1 MTDQVHELSIADLRR
16 TYDETEFD
24 FSSTEELPDL
34 DKVIGQDRA
43 VKAVEFGIGID
54 SPGYH
59 MYALGPSGTGK
70 TSMIQEFLERKAEEQ
85 EVPDDWCYVNNFDE
99 SDKPDALRLPA
110 GMGCQFQDDM
120 DELVEDLKDEI
131 PQAFESEEYEKEK
144 KQIQQKYQKKREKL
158 FEKIEQ
164 KAKEKGFTLV
174 QTPRGLMTTPIRDG
188 EVLSPDQVNQLDHQ
202 TREELEQK
210 QKELQDEMRG
220 TMKEVQELQQQAK
233 QEISKLDRQVV
244 GYAVDHLINAL
255 KEKYADQG
263 EIIDFLEDIRHD
275 ILENV
280 DDLKQA
286 EQKSQLQQQLP
297 FLVQQQAGRT
307 SFDRFDN
314 YRVNLIVDNC
324 DMEGAPVVLESN
336 PTHANLVGRVEHQ
349 AQLGALVT
357 NFQMIKSGALHN
369 ANGGYLI
376 VEAQDLLR
384 KPLSYEALK
393 RSLKNREVEIES
405 IQQAIGAISTRSLEP
420 EPIPLD
426 IKVVIIGSPMYYY
439 LLYRLDEDF
448 QELFKVKA
456 DFAVQM
462 DWEAGTADEYAK
474 FIATICRQQD
484 LNHFAPSGV
493 AKVVEE
499 GSRMVSD
506 QNRVSTKFG
515 DVVDLIQQASY
526 WADQNG
532 NGLVTRED
540 VTTAIQERIYRSN
553 RIEERIQE
561 MIDEGKILID
571 TEGDVVGQVNGIS
584 VLPLGDYA
592 FGKPSRITAR
602 THVGKEG
609 VVNIDRK
616 AELGG
621 KIHNKGVLILT
632 GYMGGKYADD
642 VPLALS
648 ASITFEQL
656 YEEVDGDSASS
667 AELYALLSSLSEY
680 PLKQDFAVTGSVNQH
695 GEVQAI
701 GGVNEKIEGFYKT
714 CKHKGLTGDQG
725 VLIPQSNV
733 DNLVLRNEVIEA
745 VEEGTFHIYPVET
758 IDEGIAILTGKDAG
772 ERQEDGT
779 YPEGTVNWAVQQ
791 RLHELAEKVRDYS
804 SGENGPEAES

>member
-1 MTDQVHELSIADLRR
+1 MDIQAKELSIDQLRR
-16 TYDETEFD
+16 DLAASTFD
-24 FSSTEELPDL
+24 FTSTEELPDL
-34 DKVIGQDRA
+34 EEVIGQDRA

-54 SPGYH
+54 SDGYH

-70 TSMIQEFLERKAEEQ
+70 TSMIQDFLERKSKEQ
-85 EVPDDWCYVNNFDE
+85 DIPDDWCYVNNFDE
-99 SDKPDALRLPA
+99 SDKPKALRLPA
-110 GMGCQFQDDM
+110 GVGCQFEEDM
-120 DELVEDLKDEI
+120 DSLVEELKNEI
-131 PQAFESEEYEKEK
+131 PQAFESDEYEKEK
-144 KQIQQKYQKKREKL
+144 QQIQQKYQKKREQL
-158 FEKIEQ
+158 FEELEN
-164 KAKEKGFTLV
+164 KANEKGFTLV
-174 QTPRGLMTTPIRDG
+174 QTPRGLMTTPIKNG
-188 EVLSPDQVNQLDHQ
+188 EVLSPDQVSQLDKQ
-202 TREELEQK
+202 TRDELEQK
-210 QKELQDEMRG
+210 QKELQENMRE
-220 TMKEVQELQQQAK
+220 TMKKVQNLQQEAK
-233 QEISKLDRQVV
+233 EEISELDRQVV
-244 GYAVDHLINAL
+244 GYAVEHLINSL
-255 KEKYADQG
+255 KEKYAEEDAVL
-263 EIIDFLEDIRHD
+263 DFLEEIRKD

-280 DDLKQA
+280 DELKQA
-286 EQKSQLQQQLP
+286 EQKGKLQQQLP

-307 SFDRFDN
+307 TFDHFDN

-324 DMEGAPVVLESN
+324 DLEGAPVILESN

-357 NFQMIKSGALHN
+357 NFQMIKSGALHK

-376 VEAQDLLR
+376 VEAQDLFR

-405 IQQAIGAISTRSLEP
+405 LQQAIGAISTRSLEP

-426 IKVVIIGSPMYYY
+426 IKIVIIGSPIIYYM
-439 LLYRLDEDF
+439 LYRLDEDF

-462 DWEAGTADEYAK
+462 DWESDTPDQYAQ
-474 FIATICRQQD
+474 FIGTICRQD
-484 LNHFAPSGV
+484 GLNHFAPSGV

-499 GSRMVSD
+499 GSRMVAD

-515 DVVDLIQQASY
+515 EVVDLIQQASY

-532 NGLVTRED
+532 NELVHRED
-540 VTTAIQERIYRSN
+540 VTRAIEERIYRSN
-553 RIEERIQE
+553 RIEERVQE

-571 TEGDVVGQVNGIS
+571 TEGQVKGQVNGIS

-592 FGKPSRITAR
+592 FGKPSRITSR

-632 GYMGGKYADD
+632 GYLGGKYADEI
-642 VPLALS
+642 PLALS

-667 AELYALLSSLSEY
+667 AELYALLSSLSGF
-680 PLKQDFAVTGSVNQH
+680 PLRQDLAVTGSVNQH
-695 GEVQAI
+695 GEIQAI

-714 CKHKGLTGDQG
+714 CKHKGLTGEQG
-725 VLIPQSNV
+725 VIIPESNV
-733 DNLVLRNEVIEA
+733 DNLMLRDEVLSA
-745 VEEGTFHIYPVET
+745 VEEGKFHVYSVST
-758 IDEGIAILTGKDAG
+758 IDEGIALLTGKEAG
-772 ERQEDGT
+772 EKQPDGT
-779 YPEGTVNWAVQQ
+779 YPEGTVNWAVQ
-791 RLHELAEKVRDYS
+791 RSLNELAEKVRDYS
-804 SGENGPEAES
+804 KGENEPEA